1 MEVEIPPL
9 ISIFAEI
16 SDWRKARGIRY
27 KLNSLLALLVL
38 GILCGK
44 KGARPISRWGK
55 GLTTAQRKRLGIQE
69 GRSPSPSTL
78 CRVLWHIDVEETEAA
93 ITAWANQVH
102 HQLVA
107 AGLTQG
113 IAIDGKTVR
122 RAASLG
128 AKDAHLLSAVSHQV
142 RLVLAQEA
150 VPDKTNEII
159 TIHPLL
165 EKLLLK
171 GIVVTVDAL
180 LTQRKIAR
188 TIVEQRGHYI
198 MFIKENQPKMRW
210 ALERLFAHP
219 RHPTVPPP
227 KTAKTVDKGHGRIE
241 VRFIATSIAL
251 NDYLDW
257 PGVAQVFQLTRT
269 VTCQRTGETT
279 EKTVYGVTSLPVRE
293 ASPRQLMA
301 HIRNHWGAIE
311 NGVHWVRDVVME
323 EDDSF
328 IRKGT
333 APQAMAAL
341 RNLAID
347 FARLSGFDSVTA
359 AIDYFSAN
367 PARVLRMIGC

>member
-1 MEVEIPPL
+1 MEVEVPPL

-16 SDWRKARGIRY
+16 SDWRKARGMRY

-44 KGARPISRWGK
+44 KGARPISRWGQ
-55 GLTTAQRKRLGIQE
+55 GLTTVQRKRLGIKE

-78 CRVLWHIDVEETEAA
+78 CRVLWHIDVEETETA
-93 ITAWANQVH
+93 ITNWAKQVH

-113 IAIDGKTVR
+113 VAIDGKTVR

-150 VPDKTNEII
+150 VPDKTNEI
-159 TIHPLL
+159 TSIHPLL
-165 EKLLLK
+165 EKLLLE

-188 TIVEQRGHYI
+188 KIVKQRGHYI
-198 MFIKENQPKMRW
+198 MFVKKNHPKMRW
-210 ALERLFAHP
+210 ALERLFASP
-219 RHPTVPPP
+219 RHPSVPPP
-227 KTAKTVDKGHGRIE
+227 KTAKTVDKGHGRVE
-241 VRFIATSIAL
+241 VRFIATSTAL

-257 PGVAQVFQLTRT
+257 PGMAQVFQLTRT
-269 VTCQRTGETT
+269 VRCQQTAETT
-279 EKTVYGVTSLPVRE
+279 EKTVYGVSSLPASE

-311 NGVHWVRDVVME
+311 NGVHWVRDVVMK

-367 PARVLRMIGC
+367 PARVLRMIGF